1 MNTINNT
8 FSFSRFAAVLK
19 CDLVEHRWRYISVF
33 FIMFIAIIFK
43 QIDALKHIHEA
54 KQLLP
59 AWEFEAVY
67 GSASEALSLGTYRLF
82 FPMLALALIC
92 AASDMSAVPF
102 KSKGRSTNYL
112 MMPASQ
118 LEKFLSR
125 VLINVVMVIA
135 MAYLALFLADL
146 VRMLYVALND
156 IEGFGEFSVFS
167 AFIVWAWPIRMAYKD
182 GGAILGALHATG
194 IVLTAFYIHS
204 LFLLGGCIWR
214 KGALLKVLFVGFI
227 ITLLCL
233 WIGVQFIEAW
243 IDNAFAPWFND
254 LFYPWLDNNFETP
267 DEFGR
272 FVLPFAIPV
281 GLVYAALIVLNW
293 WLCYRLFSRKQMI
306 PRTHMHGG
314 AHWRRLSNK
323 LQS

>member
-8 FSFSRFAAVLK
+8 FRFSRFSAVLK
-19 CDLVEHRWRYISVF
+19 CDLAEHRWRYISVF
-33 FIMFIAIIFK
+33 FIMFIALIFE

-59 AWEFEAVY
+59 AWEFEATY
-67 GSASEALSLGTYRLF
+67 STASDALCFSTYRLF

-112 MMPASQ
+112 MMPASL

-135 MAYLALFLADL
+135 MAYLALFSTDL

-167 AFIVWAWPIRMAYKD
+167 AFIVWAGPIRMVYSD
-182 GGAILGALHATG
+182 GGAILGAIQATS
-194 IVLTAFYIHS
+194 IVLTACYIHS

-233 WIGVQFIEAW
+233 WIGGQFIEAW
-243 IDNAFAPWFND
+243 IDNAFDPWLND

-293 WLCYRLFSRKQMI
+293 WLSYRLFSRKQMI
-306 PRTHMHGG
+306 PRTHLFGSKHPHHLFNK
-314 AHWRRLSNK
+314 AHS
-323 LQS
+323 

>member
-8 FSFSRFAAVLK
+8 ISFSRFAAVLK

-33 FIMFIAIIFK
+33 FTMFIALIFK
-43 QIDALKHIHEA
+43 QIDVLKNIHEA
-54 KQLLP
+54 KQLLS

-67 GSASEALSLGTYRLF
+67 STASEALCIGTYRLF
-82 FPMLALALIC
+82 FPMLVLVLIC

-156 IEGFGEFSVFS
+156 IEGFGEFNVFS
-167 AFIVWAWPIRMAYKD
+167 AFIAWAGPIRMAYRD
-182 GGAILGALHATG
+182 GGAILGGLHATS
-194 IVLTAFYIHS
+194 IVLTACYIHS
-204 LFLLGGCIWR
+204 FFLLGGCIWR

-243 IDNAFAPWFND
+243 IDNAFDPWIENM
-254 LFYPWLDNNFETP
+254 FYPWLENNFETL
-267 DEFGR
+267 DEFSR
-272 FVLPFAIPV
+272 FVLPFAIPL
-281 GLVYAALIVLNW
+281 GLVFAALIVLNW
-293 WLCYRLFSRKQMI
+293 WLSYRLFSRKQMI

-314 AHWRRLSNK
+314 AHWRQLLNK
-323 LQS
+323 VQS